1 MKQIKEHLL
10 PIILIVLGILDQT
23 THLLVDL
30 ISQLG
35 LPEYVGTIFK
45 ILVIVLGA
53 AKLYLAQPNKFKNE

>member
-23 THLLVDL
+23 TDLLVQL

-35 LPEYVGTIFK
+35 LPVYCGTILK
-45 ILVIVLGA
+45 ILIITLGGI
-53 AKLYLAQPNKFKNE
+53 KLYLSQPNKLNS

>member
-53 AKLYLAQPNKFKNE
+53 FKLYLAQPNKLRND

>member
-23 THLLVDL
+23 THLLVEL

-35 LPEYVGTIFK
+35 LPAYCGTILK
-45 ILVIVLGA
+45 IIVITLGGI
-53 AKLYLAQPNKFKNE
+53 KLYLSQPNKLNS

>member
-23 THLLVDL
+23 TDLLVDL

-35 LPEYVGTIFK
+35 LPVYCGTILK
-45 ILVIVLGA
+45 IIVITLGGI
-53 AKLYLAQPNKFKNE
+53 KLYLSQPNKLNS